1 MEEIMEEYGHGKSQ
15 SHQRVLIWFRLFG
28 DFFFFNCFL
37 SVWFS
42 MLLVTYRFL
51 PVVDFR
57 EMVRLVELVLIETK
71 S

>member
-1 MEEIMEEYGHGKSQ
+1 
-15 SHQRVLIWFRLFG
+15 
-28 DFFFFNCFL
+28 
-37 SVWFS
+37 